1 MPPPAI
7 AFARSAAYAAA
18 MTAAQSSCPL
28 CSGSARPYHRDARR
42 DYLQCE
48 SCDLVF
54 VPPYQHL
61 DVAAARAFYDTHE
74 NVLDDPGYRRF
85 LARLFEPM
93 TQRLTPG
100 ASGLDF
106 GCGPAPALAAMFA
119 EAGFAMRIYD
129 PLFAP
134 DTAALEQTYDFITS
148 SEVFEHLAA
157 PGTEIAR
164 LLGLLRPGGWIG
176 VMTKRVRGHDAFAQ
190 WHYIRD
196 PTHVCFF
203 ADATFRFI
211 AERHG
216 LDLEFA
222 GPDVALLRKPEV

>member
-18 MTAAQSSCPL
+18 MIATQSPCPL

>member
-1 MPPPAI
+1 
-7 AFARSAAYAAA
+7 

-28 CSGSARPYHRDARR
+28 CSGSARHYHRDPQR

-54 VPPYQHL
+54 VPSHQHL
-61 DVAAARAFYDTHE
+61 DAAATRAFYDTHE
-74 NVLDDPGYRRF
+74 NALDDPGYRRF
-85 LARLFEPM
+85 LMRLFEPM
-93 TQRLTPG
+93 AQHLPPS

-106 GCGPAPALAAMFA
+106 GCGPAPLLAAMFS
-119 EAGFAMRIYD
+119 EAGFAMRVYD

-134 DTAALEQTYDFITS
+134 DTAALDQTYDFITG

-157 PGTEIAR
+157 PGAEIAR
-164 LLGLLRPGGWIG
+164 LLGMLRPGGWLG
-176 VMTKRVRGHDAFAQ
+176 VMTKRVRDLEAFAQ

-203 ADATFRFI
+203 AEATFRFI

-216 LDLEFA
+216 LELEFA
-222 GPDVALLRKPEV
+222 GADVALLRKPAS

>member
-1 MPPPAI
+1 MPLPAI
-7 AFARSAAYAAA
+7 AFTLCPAYAAA
-18 MTAAQSSCPL
+18 MTAAPSSCPL
-28 CSGSARPYHRDARR
+28 CTGIARPYHRDARR

-54 VPPYQHL
+54 VPPHQHL
-61 DVAAARAFYDTHE
+61 DAAAVRAFYDTHE
-74 NVLDDPGYRRF
+74 NALDDPGYRRF
-85 LARLFEPM
+85 LARLFGPM
-93 TQRLTPG
+93 VQRLPSG

-106 GCGPAPALAAMFA
+106 GCGPAPLLAALFS
-119 EAGFAMRIYD
+119 EAGFTLRVYD

-134 DTAALEQTYDFITS
+134 DAAALDRSYDFITS
-148 SEVFEHLAA
+148 SEVFEHLTE

-164 LLGLLRPGGWIG
+164 LLEMLRPGGWLG
-176 VMTKRVRGHDAFAQ
+176 VMTKRVRDRAAFAQ

-203 ADATFRFI
+203 SETTFRFI

-216 LDLEFA
+216 LALELC
-222 GPDVALLRKPEV
+222 GPDVALLRKPAA

>member
-7 AFARSAAYAAA
+7 AFPRSAAYAAA

-196 PTHVCFF
+196 STHVCFF

-222 GPDVALLRKPEV
+222 GPDVALLRKPAS

>member
-119 EAGFAMRIYD
+119 EAGFVMRIYD

-176 VMTKRVRGHDAFAQ
+176 VMTKRACGHDAFAQ

-222 GPDVALLRKPEV
+222 GPDVALLRKPAS